1 MDILFLSPLVF
12 QSSTGAG
19 KIISKWFVGTCI
31 WSDSGTFAIDP
42 HLLLSVMSQLEF
54 KLKVRLTIIS
64 KLFNFLREKHICYIV
79 FLLTVKEQNEFNYLI
94 FS

>member
-31 WSDSGTFAIDP
+31 WSDSGTFCYRSP
-42 HLLLSVMSQLEF
+42 F
-54 KLKVRLTIIS
+54 IIICHAAAWIQTEG
-64 KLFNFLREKHICYIV
+64 KTDYNF
-79 FLLTVKEQNEFNYLI
+79 
-94 FS
+94 